1 MPNVD
6 WTEVEI
12 APSTTW
18 AEQEIAPD
26 TSWKELIEEFYNW
39 DDAIDEY
46 EIANLSWEEL
56 G

>member
-12 APSTTW
+12 AP
-18 AEQEIAPD
+18 D
-26 TSWKELIEEFYNW
+26 TSWKEVIEEFDNW
-39 DDAIDEY
+39 EDAIQEY
-46 EIANLSWEEL
+46 ENVNFSWEDL